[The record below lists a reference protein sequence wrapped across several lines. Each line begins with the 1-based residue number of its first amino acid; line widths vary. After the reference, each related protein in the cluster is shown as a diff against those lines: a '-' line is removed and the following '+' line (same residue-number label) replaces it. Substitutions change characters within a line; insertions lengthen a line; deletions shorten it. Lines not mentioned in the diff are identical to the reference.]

1 MRYRLTLCWQGT
13 AYCGWQ
19 VQPGVATVCG
29 TVQDAVEAVLGERG
43 SLTGCSRTDS
53 GVHALGFVAAL
64 RCGCRIEPAALQR
77 ALNANLPRD
86 IAVIG
91 CEEAPEEFHP
101 RYDAA
106 AKRYRYRM
114 YQSAVRDP
122 FREGLALQL
131 PRPVDTA
138 AMNEAAGML
147 LGTHNFSAFCAAGGK
162 IPPEERVR
170 TLTECRVTQTGD
182 EIHLTVTGD
191 GFLYHMVR
199 ILAGTLLEIGQGRR
213 PTAAMREILTGGD
226 RSRAGRTAP
235 ACGLYLERVFYEK
248 KEAGL

>member
-29 TVQDAVEAVLGERG
+29 TVQDAVEAVLRERG

-64 RCGCRIEPAALQR
+64 RCGCRMEPAALQR

-106 AKRYRYRM
+106 AKRYR
-114 YQSAVRDP
+114 
-122 FREGLALQL
+122 
-131 PRPVDTA
+131 
-138 AMNEAAGML
+138 
-147 LGTHNFSAFCAAGGK
+147 
-162 IPPEERVR
+162 
-170 TLTECRVTQTGD
+170 
-182 EIHLTVTGD
+182 
-191 GFLYHMVR
+191 
-199 ILAGTLLEIGQGRR
+199 
-213 PTAAMREILTGGD
+213 
-226 RSRAGRTAP
+226 
-235 ACGLYLERVFYEK
+235 
-248 KEAGL
+248 

>member
-29 TVQDAVEAVLGERG
+29 TVQDAVEAVLRERG

-64 RCGCRIEPAALQR
+64 RCGYRMEPAALQR

-91 CEEAPEEFHP
+91 CEEAPEGFHP

-131 PRPVDTA
+131 PRSVDTA

-213 PTAAMREILTGGD
+213 PTAAMREILASGD

>member
-29 TVQDAVEAVLGERG
+29 TVQDAVEAVLRERG

-64 RCGCRIEPAALQR
+64 RCGCRMEPAALQR

-114 YQSAVRDP
+114 YQSTVRDP

-170 TLTECRVTQTGD
+170 TLTECRVTRTG
-182 EIHLTVTGD
+182 TG
-191 GFLYHMVR
+191 
-199 ILAGTLLEIGQGRR
+199 
-213 PTAAMREILTGGD
+213 
-226 RSRAGRTAP
+226 
-235 ACGLYLERVFYEK
+235 
-248 KEAGL
+248 